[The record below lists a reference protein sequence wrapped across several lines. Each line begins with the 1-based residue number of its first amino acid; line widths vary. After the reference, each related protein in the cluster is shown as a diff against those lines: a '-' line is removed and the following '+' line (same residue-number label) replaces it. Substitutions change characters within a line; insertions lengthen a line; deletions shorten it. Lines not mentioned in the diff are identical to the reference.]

1 MKTERII
8 VLTAE
13 QATKAALQ
21 KQRIPKHLQAV
32 GYGAHKSVKD
42 YDRKRLNRELR
53 KELFD

>member
-21 KQRIPKHLQAV
+21 KQRIPKYLHAV
-32 GYGAHKSVKD
+32 GCGAHKSVKD
-42 YDRKRLNRELR
+42 YDRKRLKRELQ
-53 KELFD
+53 KEWY